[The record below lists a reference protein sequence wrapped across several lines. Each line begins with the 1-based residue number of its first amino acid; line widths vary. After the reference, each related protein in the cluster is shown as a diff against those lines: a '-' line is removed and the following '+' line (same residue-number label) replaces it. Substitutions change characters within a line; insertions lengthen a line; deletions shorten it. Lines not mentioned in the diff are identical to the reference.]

1 MKNEGDIPEPS
12 GNWPSEI
19 KNWIQ
24 DNVRIVLSIVI
35 VLVIALG
42 VYSYSKRGVEESG
55 EKLAEETTEKTDL
68 QKLIEEDSAKLA
80 DEGEEEEANSEEV
93 TDIEDAVVVEE
104 QPTEEM
110 ATEDAVVVEEQPAEE
125 TSEQKEA
132 VISQTDGSYEVTA
145 ASGDSLTTLARSAV
159 SQYLDT
165 HSDPSVTA
173 EHKVYMEDYLAK
185 KMGYSSRLN
194 IGETKTFS
202 EGDIASALEA
212 SKTLTP
218 GQLDHLKVFSQQVPS
233 L

>member
-93 TDIEDAVVVEE
+93 TDIEETTTEEMDTEDAVIVEE
-104 QPTEEM
+104 QPT
-110 ATEDAVVVEEQPAEE
+110 EE

>member
-1 MKNEGDIPEPS
+1 MSKMKNEGDIPEPS

-93 TDIEDAVVVEE
+93 TDTEDAVIVEE
-104 QPTEEM
+104 QPT
-110 ATEDAVVVEEQPAEE
+110 EE

-185 KMGYSSRLN
+185 KMGYSSQLN

>member
-93 TDIEDAVVVEE
+93 TDIEETTTEEMDTEDAVIVEE
-104 QPTEEM
+104 QPT
-110 ATEDAVVVEEQPAEE
+110 EE

-185 KMGYSSRLN
+185 KMGYSSQLN

>member
-104 QPTEEM
+104 QPTEE
-110 ATEDAVVVEEQPAEE
+110 

-185 KMGYSSRLN
+185 KMGYSSQLN

>member
-104 QPTEEM
+104 QPT
-110 ATEDAVVVEEQPAEE
+110 EE

>member
-80 DEGEEEEANSEEV
+80 DEGEEEEAISEEV

-104 QPTEEM
+104 QPT
-110 ATEDAVVVEEQPAEE
+110 EE

-185 KMGYSSRLN
+185 KMGYSSQLN

>member
-19 KNWIQ
+19 KTWIQ

-42 VYSYSKRGVEESG
+42 VYSYSKRGAEDAG

-80 DEGEEEEANSEEV
+80 DEEEGDADAEQVAGIEEKTGDEIATGDEV
-93 TDIEDAVVVEE
+93 
-104 QPTEEM
+104 
-110 ATEDAVVVEEQPAEE
+110 
-125 TSEQKEA
+125 KEA
-132 VISQTDGSYEVTA
+132 VAEAAEAVEEAPKQEAVVSQTNGSYEVTA

-165 HSDPSVTA
+165 HNDSSVTA
-173 EHKVYMEDYLAK
+173 EHKIYMEDYLAK

-194 IGETKTFS
+194 IGETKAFS
-202 EGDIASALEA
+202 ESDIESALEA

>member
-104 QPTEEM
+104 QPTEE
-110 ATEDAVVVEEQPAEE
+110 

-165 HSDPSVTA
+165 HNDPSVTA

-185 KMGYSSRLN
+185 KMGYSSQLN

>member
-93 TDIEDAVVVEE
+93 TDIEETTTEEMDTEDAVIVEE
-104 QPTEEM
+104 QPT
-110 ATEDAVVVEEQPAEE
+110 EE

-165 HSDPSVTA
+165 HNDPSVTA

>member
-93 TDIEDAVVVEE
+93 TDTEDAVIVEE
-104 QPTEEM
+104 QPT
-110 ATEDAVVVEEQPAEE
+110 EE

-185 KMGYSSRLN
+185 KMGYSSQLN